1 MQVAVFRRSKGD
13 DGEQG
18 GARRRRKT
26 VDFDA
31 GSAAILD
38 VQIGEWVG
46 STRPRLGEVLLEL
59 GSIDPDE
66 LLRALQHQKNSP
78 STEGA
83 ARLGEILMELG
94 SIDEVAL
101 AAGLANQFGV
111 PLADLHML
119 SPDPEAIARIPEDLA
134 RRHRVFPVHVE
145 DGRVYLA
152 SADPLNTDAIR
163 ELVDHC
169 QSIGLMIGARGEIDR
184 LLDQSYNAL
193 ADHHEM
199 VQAFEL
205 SNASM
210 GIEAETE
217 TFQVDE
223 NAPVV
228 KVVNQV
234 LTQGVRSRASDIHL
248 EPGEGF
254 LRVRYRVDGA
264 MTEAIR
270 LPSIMGP
277 AISSRI
283 KVMSE
288 LNIVERRRP
297 QDGQF
302 SVRVD
307 GRPID
312 VRCSVVPTVHGETI
326 VLRLLDKSKTLL
338 SMKELGMIPQVE
350 EPFLRLASSP
360 LGMIL
365 CTGPTGAGKTTTLY
379 AALNEVNDPTKNTIT
394 VEDPVEY
401 QFEGINQM
409 QVTETGFDFATGLRG
424 ILRQDPDV
432 ILVGEIRD
440 EETAR
445 IAMQASLT
453 GHMVLSSMHAID
465 SVSALQ
471 RFMDMGIE
479 PFLVASAI
487 NGVVGQRLLRR
498 LCTTCME
505 PTQPKPAHVSV
516 VAEFT
521 GGQQPD
527 TWFKPVGC
535 HRCEHTGYRGRI
547 GVYELLVMSERV
559 RELVVNRAT
568 HAEITETAIEEG
580 MRTMAVQG
588 FQLVVDGV
596 TTVEEVFR
604 SVYAPSGMDDEPLAL
619 GPGPRALEPGDEAL
633 PAGPPGIPAP
643 SDPTSAAAFPTGPAP
658 TEPTQD
664 PVQPAAGTVP
674 PAPAATGPFPQ
685 AAEPFRPPVVS
696 GHVVP
701 PPFQPAQ
708 SAAAPS
714 DDHLSEDL
722 DPGEPDSG
730 PTATVSD
737 LTARREASA

>member
-1 MQVAVFRRSKGD
+1 MAVFRRSKGD
-13 DGEQG
+13 DGDPG
-18 GARRRRKT
+18 GSRRRRKS

-46 STRPRLGEVLLEL
+46 STRPKLGEILLEL

-66 LLRALQHQKNSP
+66 LLRALQRQKNAP

-119 SPDPEAIARIPEDLA
+119 APDPEAIARVPEDLA

-152 SADPLNTDAIR
+152 SADPLNTEAIR

-169 QSIGLMIGARGEIDR
+169 QSIGLMIGARSEIDR
-184 LLDQSYNAL
+184 LLDQSYSAL

-210 GIEAETE
+210 GADDATVEA
-217 TFQVDE
+217 FQVDE

-228 KVVNQV
+228 KVVNQI

-264 MTEAIR
+264 MTEVLR
-270 LPSIMGP
+270 LPVIMGP

-326 VLRLLDKSKTLL
+326 VLRLLDKTKTLL

-350 EPFLRLASSP
+350 EPFLRLAGSP

-498 LCTTCME
+498 LCTTCMA
-505 PTQPKPAHVSV
+505 PTQPRPADVSV
-516 VAEFT
+516 VADFT
-521 GGQQPD
+521 DGQQPA
-527 TWFKPVGC
+527 TWYLPVGC

-568 HAEITETAIEEG
+568 HAEITQTAIEEG
-580 MRTMAVQG
+580 MRTMAAQA
-588 FQLVVDGV
+588 FQLVVDGI

-604 SVYAPSGMDDEPLAL
+604 SVYAPSSMADEPLAL
-619 GPGPRALEPGDEAL
+619 GPGPRALQPGDAAL
-633 PAGPPGIPAP
+633 PAGDAALPAAESEDPSAGVPGIVWEGAAVSDAPVPAP
-643 SDPTSAAAFPTGPAP
+643 DPQ
-658 TEPTQD
+658 QD
-664 PVQPAAGTVP
+664 RPVT
-674 PAPAATGPFPQ
+674 
-685 AAEPFRPPVVS
+685 

-701 PPFQPAQ
+701 PPFSPT
-708 SAAAPS
+708 AADPGSS
-714 DDHLSEDL
+714 DDPLRVGSGTAEDEN
-722 DPGEPDSG
+722 GS
-730 PTATVSD
+730 TATVSD
-737 LTARREASA
+737 LTTWREASA